1 MSLLQNLVV
10 GAIQNSLGQNN
21 QTQQNNQ
28 GLGGLLGGLAG
39 QLPGQTQNTGLGG
52 VLGQVLGGQRQSSPT
67 DLGGIL
73 GQVLGATQGRGS
85 NKSALMV
92 ALLPLVLNYIQK
104 NGGLS
109 GVLNKA
115 QALGLGG
122 EAASW
127 VGTGSNQ
134 MLGADKIQQLFDNQ
148 DIEQVCQ
155 STGASRDSVCQ
166 GLAELLPNVVNELT
180 PRGDLADEPVA
191 NREISDILAQFGGK
205 FRR

>member
-10 GAIQNSLGQNN
+10 GAIQNSLNQNS
-21 QTQQNNQ
+21 QPSNQ

-39 QLPGQTQNTGLGG
+39 QLPGQTQNAGLGG
-52 VLGQVLGGQRQSSPT
+52 VLGQVLGGQRQNSPA

-73 GQVLGATQGRGS
+73 GQVLGTTQGRGN

-92 ALLPLVLNYIQK
+92 ALLPLVLGYIQK

-109 GVLNKA
+109 GMLGKM
-115 QALGLGG
+115 QALGLSG
-122 EAASW
+122 EAQSW
-127 VGTGSNQ
+127 VAKGGNRA
-134 MLGADKIQQLFDNQ
+134 LGADKVQHLFDNQ

-155 STGASRDSVCQ
+155 ATGASRDSVCQ

-180 PRGDLADEPVA
+180 PKGDLTDEPVA
-191 NREISDILAQFGGK
+191 NSEIGDILAHFK
-205 FRR
+205 R